1 MGLGTK
7 ISFHDFFV
15 EFKQIDEIY
24 LHCNVHYVNQHYF
37 KNINQM
43 IYVQLY
49 LTYMLGFYGKQIQ
62 MHNSL

>member
-15 EFKQIDEIY
+15 KFKQIDEIY

-37 KNINQM
+37 LNVNQM

-49 LTYMLGFYGKQIQ
+49 LTYMLSFYGKQIQ

>member
-1 MGLGTK
+1 MNMGLSTK

-15 EFKQIDEIY
+15 KFKQIDEIY
-24 LHCNVHYVNQHYF
+24 LHCNVHYVNQ
-37 KNINQM
+37 I

>member
-1 MGLGTK
+1 MGSGTK
-7 ISFHDFFV
+7 VSFHDFFV
-15 EFKQIDEIY
+15 KFKQIDEIN
-24 LHCNVHYVNQHYF
+24 LHCNVHYV
-37 KNINQM
+37 NQM